1 MMSRHFAR
9 IALFSLLMAGA
20 GLLAAQTATPA
31 KTPTVKTAPASKTPP
46 ASAAEETAPVERTRP
61 VRNPELY
68 STTVELLSQ
77 GEAARNAAFARALV
91 QVVNQLTGRTD
102 AGSNPVI
109 RGALSNAPKWVQ
121 SSNANQTASDTEGN
135 TLVGGAPV
143 LKASLRVSFDPNP
156 VDSLIAAAGYRYW
169 TGERPKPML
178 WLTIDD
184 GRGPR
189 LVTSQQLNVIKSLAD
204 RGLER
209 GIRFLVPQGSA
220 ADQAAVPAIQNLDG
234 KALDPINARYRNN
247 TLLIGKVYRSVS
259 GWSAWWLLWQDG
271 AELSRWPVTE
281 ADARKVIASGA
292 DRTAE
297 YFAKRDS
304 SALDAGR
311 SGEVRM
317 EISGIDSLSDYVR
330 ALGFLQTH
338 ATVRSVD
345 VDVAVPG
352 KLMLRV
358 DLRSGVHAFRG
369 LMRTNNTLQPLGP
382 VSIALPAAAGDP
394 VDGSAVRTEFIE
406 RYLLRNADR

>member
-1 MMSRHFAR
+1 MISRHFAR

-20 GLLAAQTATPA
+20 GLLAAQTAVPA
-31 KTPTVKTAPASKTPP
+31 KPPAGKTLP
-46 ASAAEETAPVERTRP
+46 ASAAAETAPVERKRP

-77 GEAARNAAFARALV
+77 GEAARDAAYARALV

-102 AGSNPVI
+102 AGGNPVI
-109 RGALSNAPKWVQ
+109 RGALANAPKWVQ

-143 LKASLRVSFDPNP
+143 LKASMRVSFDPNP

-234 KALDPINARYRNN
+234 KALDSINARYRN
-247 TLLIGKVYRSVS
+247 TTMLVGKVYRSVS

-304 SALDAGR
+304 SVLDAGR
-311 SGEVRM
+311 SGVVRM
-317 EISGIDSLSDYVR
+317 EISGINALSDYVR
-330 ALGFLQTH
+330 AIGFLQTH
-338 ATVRSVD
+338 PSVRAVD
-345 VDVAVPG
+345 VDVAMPG
-352 KLMLRV
+352 KLLLRV
-358 DLRSGVHAFRG
+358 DLRSGVNAFRG
-369 LMRTNNTLQPLGP
+369 LMRSNNTLQPLGP
-382 VSIALPAAAGDP
+382 VSIALPAAPGDGP
-394 VDGSAVRTEFIE
+394 DALPRSESVE

>member
-1 MMSRHFAR
+1 MMSRHVAR
-9 IALFSLLMAGA
+9 ITLFSLLMAGS

-31 KTPTVKTAPASKTPP
+31 KALSAKTVPASSTE
-46 ASAAEETAPVERTRP
+46 AALPVERKRP

-77 GEAARNAAFARALV
+77 GESARNAAYARALV

-102 AGSNPVI
+102 AGGNPVI
-109 RGALSNAPKWVQ
+109 RGAMANAPKWVQ
-121 SSNANQTASDTEGN
+121 NSNGHQAVSDTEGN

-143 LKASLRVSFDPNP
+143 LKASMRVSFDPNP

-189 LVTSQQLNVIKSLAD
+189 LVSSQQLNVIKSLAD

-220 ADQAAVPAIQNLDG
+220 TDQAAVPAIQNLDG

-271 AELSRWPVTE
+271 AELSRWPVTD

-297 YFAKRDS
+297 YFARRDS
-304 SALDAGR
+304 STLDAGR
-311 SGEVRM
+311 SGVVRM
-317 EISGIDSLSDYVR
+317 EISGINSLSDYVR
-330 ALGFLQTH
+330 AIGFLQTH
-338 ATVRSVD
+338 ASVRAVD
-345 VDVAVPG
+345 VDVAMPG
-352 KLMLRV
+352 KLLLRV
-358 DLRSGVHAFRG
+358 DLRSGVNAFRG
-369 LMRTNNTLQPLGP
+369 LMRSNSTLQPLGP
-382 VSIALPAAAGDP
+382 VSVALPGAAGD
-394 VDGSAVRTEFIE
+394 VDDATVPRTESVE

>member
-1 MMSRHFAR
+1 MISRHFAR

-20 GLLAAQTATPA
+20 GLLAAQTAVPA
-31 KTPTVKTAPASKTPP
+31 KPPAGKTLP
-46 ASAAEETAPVERTRP
+46 ASAAAETAPVERKRP

-77 GEAARNAAFARALV
+77 GEAARNAAYARALV
-91 QVVNQLTGRTD
+91 QVINQLTGRTD
-102 AGSNPVI
+102 AGGNPVI
-109 RGALSNAPKWVQ
+109 RGALANAPNWVQ
-121 SSNANQTASDTEGN
+121 SSNASQTASDTEGN

-143 LKASLRVSFDPNP
+143 LKASMRVSFDPNP

-247 TLLIGKVYRSVS
+247 TMLVGKVYRSVS

-304 SALDAGR
+304 SVLDAGR
-311 SGEVRM
+311 SGLVRM
-317 EISGIDSLSDYVR
+317 EISGINSLTDYVR
-330 ALGFLQTH
+330 AIGFLQTH
-338 ATVRSVD
+338 PSVRAVD
-345 VDVAVPG
+345 VDVAMPG

-358 DLRSGVHAFRG
+358 DLRSGVNAFRG
-369 LMRTNNTLQPLGP
+369 LMRTNNILQPLGP

-394 VDGSAVRTEFIE
+394 VDGSAAPRTESIE
-406 RYLLRNADR
+406 RYLLRN

>member
-1 MMSRHFAR
+1 MISRHFAR

-20 GLLAAQTATPA
+20 GLLAAQTAVPA
-31 KTPTVKTAPASKTPP
+31 KPPAGKTLP
-46 ASAAEETAPVERTRP
+46 ASAAAETAPVERKRP

-77 GEAARNAAFARALV
+77 GEAARDAAYARALV

-102 AGSNPVI
+102 AGGNPVI
-109 RGALSNAPKWVQ
+109 RGALANAPKWVQ

-143 LKASLRVSFDPNP
+143 LKASMRVSFDPNP

-247 TLLIGKVYRSVS
+247 TMLVGKVYRSVS

-304 SALDAGR
+304 SVLDAGR
-311 SGEVRM
+311 SGVVRM
-317 EISGIDSLSDYVR
+317 EISGINALTDYVR
-330 ALGFLQTH
+330 AIGFLQTH
-338 ATVRSVD
+338 PSVRAVD
-345 VDVAVPG
+345 VDVAMPG
-352 KLMLRV
+352 KLLLRV
-358 DLRSGVHAFRG
+358 DLRSGVNAFRG
-369 LMRTNNTLQPLGP
+369 LMRSNNTLQPLGP
-382 VSIALPAAAGDP
+382 VSIALPAAPGDAP
-394 VDGSAVRTEFIE
+394 DALPRSESVE

>member
-1 MMSRHFAR
+1 MKSRHFAR

-20 GLLAAQTATPA
+20 GVLVAQTATPA
-31 KTPTVKTAPASKTPP
+31 KTPAAKTVPAAKAATPP
-46 ASAAEETAPVERTRP
+46 GTEEVAPVERKRP

-77 GEAARNAAFARALV
+77 GEAARNAAYARALV

-102 AGSNPVI
+102 AGGNPVI
-109 RGALSNAPKWVQ
+109 RGAMSNAPKWVQ

-220 ADQAAVPAIQNLDG
+220 ADQAALPAIQNLDG

-247 TLLIGKVYRSVS
+247 TMLIGKVYRSVS

-281 ADARKVIASGA
+281 ADARKVIATGA
-292 DRTAE
+292 DRTAD

-311 SGEVRM
+311 SGVVRM
-317 EISGIDSLSDYVR
+317 EISGVDSLSDYVR

-338 ATVRSVD
+338 ASVRGVD
-345 VDVAVPG
+345 VDVAMPG
-352 KLMLRV
+352 KLLLRV
-358 DLRSGVHAFRG
+358 DLRSGVNAFRG
-369 LMRTNNTLQPLGP
+369 LMRTNSTLQPLGP
-382 VSIALPAAAGDP
+382 VSIALPAAPGDATDAMAP
-394 VDGSAVRTEFIE
+394 PRTESVE
-406 RYLLRNADR
+406 RYLLRN

>member
-1 MMSRHFAR
+1 MISRHFAR

-20 GLLAAQTATPA
+20 GLLAAQTAVPA
-31 KTPTVKTAPASKTPP
+31 KPPAGKTLP
-46 ASAAEETAPVERTRP
+46 ASAAAETAPVERKRP

-77 GEAARNAAFARALV
+77 GEAARNAAYARALV

-102 AGSNPVI
+102 AGGNPVI
-109 RGALSNAPKWVQ
+109 RGALANAPMWVQ

-143 LKASLRVSFDPNP
+143 LKASMRVSFDPNP

-234 KALDPINARYRNN
+234 KALDSINARYRN
-247 TLLIGKVYRSVS
+247 TTMLVGKVYRSVS

-304 SALDAGR
+304 SVLDAGR
-311 SGEVRM
+311 SGVVRM
-317 EISGIDSLSDYVR
+317 EISGINALTDYVR
-330 ALGFLQTH
+330 AIGFLQTH
-338 ATVRSVD
+338 PSVRAVD
-345 VDVAVPG
+345 VDVAMPG
-352 KLMLRV
+352 KLLLRV
-358 DLRSGVHAFRG
+358 DLRSGVNAFRG
-369 LMRTNNTLQPLGP
+369 LMRSNNTLQPLGP
-382 VSIALPAAAGDP
+382 VSIALPAAPGDAP
-394 VDGSAVRTEFIE
+394 DALPRSESVE

>member
-9 IALFSLLMAGA
+9 IALFSLLMAGT
-20 GLLAAQTATPA
+20 GLLAAQTAPPA
-31 KTPTVKTAPASKTPP
+31 KTPAVKTVPAGKTAPAS
-46 ASAAEETAPVERTRP
+46 ALEATAPVERKRP

-77 GEAARNAAFARALV
+77 GEAARNAAYARALV

-102 AGSNPVI
+102 AGGNPVI

-121 SSNANQTASDTEGN
+121 SSNANQVASDTEGN

-247 TLLIGKVYRSVS
+247 TMLIGKVYRSVS

-304 SALDAGR
+304 STLDAGR
-311 SGEVRM
+311 SGVVRM

-338 ATVRSVD
+338 ASVRGVD

-358 DLRSGVHAFRG
+358 DLRSGVNAFRG
-369 LMRTNNTLQPLGP
+369 LMRTNSTLQPLGP

-394 VDGSAVRTEFIE
+394 VDGSAAPRTESIE
-406 RYLLRNADR
+406 RYLLRN

>member
-1 MMSRHFAR
+1 MMSRQFAR

-20 GLLAAQTATPA
+20 GLLAAQSAGPA
-31 KTPTVKTAPASKTPP
+31 KPPAAKTAPSAKSAMPP
-46 ASAAEETAPVERTRP
+46 DTAEAAPVERKRP

-77 GEAARNAAFARALV
+77 GEAARNAAYARALV

-102 AGSNPVI
+102 TGGNPVI
-109 RGALSNAPKWVQ
+109 RGALANAPKWVQ
-121 SSNANQTASDTEGN
+121 NSNASQAASDTEGN

-178 WLTIDD
+178 WLSIDD

-209 GIRFLVPQGSA
+209 GIRFLVPQGTP
-220 ADQAAVPAIQNLDG
+220 ADQAALPAIQNLDG
-234 KALDPINARYRNN
+234 KALEPINARYRN
-247 TLLIGKVYRSVS
+247 TTMLIGKVYRSVS

-281 ADARKVIASGA
+281 ADARKVIATGA
-292 DRTAE
+292 DRTAD
-297 YFAKRDS
+297 YFAKRD
-304 SALDAGR
+304 ALPLDAGR
-311 SGEVRM
+311 AGVVRM
-317 EISGIDSLSDYVR
+317 EISGVNSLADYVR

-338 ATVRSVD
+338 ASVRGVD
-345 VDVAVPG
+345 VDVAMPG
-352 KLMLRV
+352 KLLLRV
-358 DLRSGVHAFRG
+358 DLRSGVNAFRG
-369 LMRTNNTLQPLGP
+369 LMRTNSTLQPLGA
-382 VSIALPAAAGDP
+382 VSIALPAAPGDAGEGVP
-394 VDGSAVRTEFIE
+394 RTESVE
-406 RYLLRNADR
+406 RYLLRN

>member
-1 MMSRHFAR
+1 MISRHFAR

-20 GLLAAQTATPA
+20 GLLAAQTAVPA
-31 KTPTVKTAPASKTPP
+31 KPPAGKTLP
-46 ASAAEETAPVERTRP
+46 ASAAAETAPVERKRP

-77 GEAARNAAFARALV
+77 GEAARDAAYARALV

-102 AGSNPVI
+102 AGGNPVI
-109 RGALSNAPKWVQ
+109 RGALANAPMWVQ

-143 LKASLRVSFDPNP
+143 LKASMRVSFDPNP

-234 KALDPINARYRNN
+234 KALDSINARYRN
-247 TLLIGKVYRSVS
+247 TTMLVGKVYRSVS

-304 SALDAGR
+304 SVLDAGR
-311 SGEVRM
+311 SGVVRM
-317 EISGIDSLSDYVR
+317 EISGINALSDYVR
-330 ALGFLQTH
+330 AIGFLQTH
-338 ATVRSVD
+338 PSVRAVD
-345 VDVAVPG
+345 VDVAMPG
-352 KLMLRV
+352 KLLLRV
-358 DLRSGVHAFRG
+358 DLRSGVNAFRG
-369 LMRTNNTLQPLGP
+369 LMRSNNTLQPLGP
-382 VSIALPAAAGDP
+382 VSIALPAAPGDAP
-394 VDGSAVRTEFIE
+394 DALPRSESVE

>member
-1 MMSRHFAR
+1 MISRHFAR

-20 GLLAAQTATPA
+20 GLLAAQTAVPA
-31 KTPTVKTAPASKTPP
+31 KPPAGKTLP
-46 ASAAEETAPVERTRP
+46 ASAAAETAPVERKRP

-77 GEAARNAAFARALV
+77 GEAARDAAYARALV

-102 AGSNPVI
+102 AGGNPVI
-109 RGALSNAPKWVQ
+109 RGALANAPMWVQ

-143 LKASLRVSFDPNP
+143 LKASMRVSFDPNP

-234 KALDPINARYRNN
+234 KALDSINARYRN
-247 TLLIGKVYRSVS
+247 TTMLVGKVYRSVS

-304 SALDAGR
+304 SVLDAGR
-311 SGEVRM
+311 SGVVRM
-317 EISGIDSLSDYVR
+317 EISGINALSDYVR
-330 ALGFLQTH
+330 AIGFLQTH
-338 ATVRSVD
+338 PSVRAVD
-345 VDVAVPG
+345 VDVAMPG
-352 KLMLRV
+352 KLLLRV
-358 DLRSGVHAFRG
+358 DLRSGVNAFRG
-369 LMRTNNTLQPLGP
+369 LMRSNNTLQPLGP
-382 VSIALPAAAGDP
+382 VSIALPAAPGDGP
-394 VDGSAVRTEFIE
+394 DALPRSESVE

>member
-1 MMSRHFAR
+1 MISRHFAR

-20 GLLAAQTATPA
+20 GLLAAQTAVPA
-31 KTPTVKTAPASKTPP
+31 KPPAGKTLP
-46 ASAAEETAPVERTRP
+46 ASAAAETAPVERKRP

-77 GEAARNAAFARALV
+77 GEAARDAAYARALV

-102 AGSNPVI
+102 AGGNPVI
-109 RGALSNAPKWVQ
+109 RGALANAPMWVQ

-143 LKASLRVSFDPNP
+143 LKASMRVSFDPNP

-234 KALDPINARYRNN
+234 KALDSINARYRN
-247 TLLIGKVYRSVS
+247 TTMLVGKVYRSVS

-304 SALDAGR
+304 SVLDAGR
-311 SGEVRM
+311 SGVVRM
-317 EISGIDSLSDYVR
+317 EISGINALTDYVR
-330 ALGFLQTH
+330 AIGFLQTH
-338 ATVRSVD
+338 ASVRAVD
-345 VDVAVPG
+345 VDVAMPG
-352 KLMLRV
+352 KLVLRV
-358 DLRSGVHAFRG
+358 DLRSGVNAFRG
-369 LMRTNNTLQPLGP
+369 LMRSNNTLQPLGP
-382 VSIALPAAAGDP
+382 VSIALPAAPGDAP
-394 VDGSAVRTEFIE
+394 DALPRSESVE

>member
-20 GLLAAQTATPA
+20 GLLAAQTAAPA
-31 KTPTVKTAPASKTPP
+31 KPPAGKTLS
-46 ASAAEETAPVERTRP
+46 ASAAAETAPVERKRP

-77 GEAARNAAFARALV
+77 GEAARNAAYARALV

-102 AGSNPVI
+102 AGGNPVI
-109 RGALSNAPKWVQ
+109 RGALANAPRWVQ

-143 LKASLRVSFDPNP
+143 LKASMRVSFDPNP

-189 LVTSQQLNVIKSLAD
+189 LVTSQQLNVIKSLTD

-209 GIRFLVPQGSA
+209 GIRFLVPQGSS

-234 KALDPINARYRNN
+234 KALGPINARYRNN
-247 TLLIGKVYRSVS
+247 TMLVGKVYRSVS

-292 DRTAE
+292 DRTTE

-304 SALDAGR
+304 SVLDAGR
-311 SGEVRM
+311 SGVVRM
-317 EISGIDSLSDYVR
+317 EISGINALTDYVR
-330 ALGFLQTH
+330 AIGFLQTH
-338 ATVRSVD
+338 ASVRAVD
-345 VDVAVPG
+345 VDVAMPG
-352 KLMLRV
+352 KLLLRV
-358 DLRSGVHAFRG
+358 DLRSGVNAFRG
-369 LMRTNNTLQPLGP
+369 LMRSNNTLQPLGP
-382 VSIALPAAAGDP
+382 VSIALPAAPGDASDALP
-394 VDGSAVRTEFIE
+394 RSESVE
-406 RYLLRNADR
+406 RYLLRNVDQ

>member
-1 MMSRHFAR
+1 MISRHFAR

-20 GLLAAQTATPA
+20 GLLAAQTAVPA
-31 KTPTVKTAPASKTPP
+31 KPPAGKTLP
-46 ASAAEETAPVERTRP
+46 ASAAAETAPVERKRP

-77 GEAARNAAFARALV
+77 GEAARDAAYARALV

-102 AGSNPVI
+102 AGGNPVI
-109 RGALSNAPKWVQ
+109 RGALANAPKWVQ

-143 LKASLRVSFDPNP
+143 LKASMRVSFDPNP

-234 KALDPINARYRNN
+234 KALDSINARYRN
-247 TLLIGKVYRSVS
+247 TTMLVGKVYRSVS

-304 SALDAGR
+304 SVLDAGR
-311 SGEVRM
+311 SGVVRM
-317 EISGIDSLSDYVR
+317 EISGINALTDYVR
-330 ALGFLQTH
+330 AIGFLQTH
-338 ATVRSVD
+338 ASVRAVD
-345 VDVAVPG
+345 VDVAMPG
-352 KLMLRV
+352 KLVLRV
-358 DLRSGVHAFRG
+358 DLRSGVNAFRG
-369 LMRTNNTLQPLGP
+369 LMRSNNTLQPLGP
-382 VSIALPAAAGDP
+382 VSIALPAAPGDAP
-394 VDGSAVRTEFIE
+394 DALPRSESVE

>member
-1 MMSRHFAR
+1 MISRHFAR

-20 GLLAAQTATPA
+20 GLLAAQTAVPA
-31 KTPTVKTAPASKTPP
+31 KPPAGKTLP
-46 ASAAEETAPVERTRP
+46 ASAAAETAPVERKRP

-77 GEAARNAAFARALV
+77 GEAARNAAYARALV

-102 AGSNPVI
+102 AGGNPVI
-109 RGALSNAPKWVQ
+109 RGALANAPMWVQ

-143 LKASLRVSFDPNP
+143 LKASMRVSFDPNP

-234 KALDPINARYRNN
+234 KALDSINARYRN
-247 TLLIGKVYRSVS
+247 TTMLVGKVYRSVS

-311 SGEVRM
+311 SGVVRM
-317 EISGIDSLSDYVR
+317 EISGINALTDYVR
-330 ALGFLQTH
+330 AIGFLQTH
-338 ATVRSVD
+338 PSVRAVD
-345 VDVAVPG
+345 VDVAMPG

-358 DLRSGVHAFRG
+358 DLRSGVNAFRG
-369 LMRTNNTLQPLGP
+369 LMRTNNILQPLGP

-394 VDGSAVRTEFIE
+394 VDGSAAPRTESIE
-406 RYLLRNADR
+406 RYLLRN

>member
-1 MMSRHFAR
+1 MISRHFAR

-20 GLLAAQTATPA
+20 GLLAAQTAVPA
-31 KTPTVKTAPASKTPP
+31 KPPAGKTLP
-46 ASAAEETAPVERTRP
+46 ASAAAETAPVERKRP

-77 GEAARNAAFARALV
+77 GEAARDAAYARALV

-102 AGSNPVI
+102 AGGNPVI
-109 RGALSNAPKWVQ
+109 RGALANAPMWVQ

-143 LKASLRVSFDPNP
+143 LKASMRVSFDPNP

-234 KALDPINARYRNN
+234 KALDSINARYRN
-247 TLLIGKVYRSVS
+247 TTMLVGKVYRSVS

-311 SGEVRM
+311 SGVVRM
-317 EISGIDSLSDYVR
+317 EISGINALTDYVR
-330 ALGFLQTH
+330 AIGFLQTH
-338 ATVRSVD
+338 ASVRAVD

-358 DLRSGVHAFRG
+358 DLRSGVNAFRG
-369 LMRTNNTLQPLGP
+369 LMRTNNILQPLGP
-382 VSIALPAAAGDP
+382 VSIALPAAPGDGP
-394 VDGSAVRTEFIE
+394 DALPRSESVE
-406 RYLLRNADR
+406 RYLLRN

>member
-1 MMSRHFAR
+1 
-9 IALFSLLMAGA
+9 
-20 GLLAAQTATPA
+20 
-31 KTPTVKTAPASKTPP
+31 
-46 ASAAEETAPVERTRP
+46 
-61 VRNPELY
+61 LY

-77 GEAARNAAFARALV
+77 GEVARNAAYARALV

-102 AGSNPVI
+102 AGGNPVI

-247 TLLIGKVYRSVS
+247 TMLIGKVYRSVS

-311 SGEVRM
+311 SGVVRM

-338 ATVRSVD
+338 ASVRGVD

-358 DLRSGVHAFRG
+358 DLRSGVNAFRG
-369 LMRTNNTLQPLGP
+369 LMRTNSTLQPLGP

-394 VDGSAVRTEFIE
+394 VDGSAAPRTESIE
-406 RYLLRNADR
+406 RYLLRN

>member
-1 MMSRHFAR
+1 MISRHFAR

-20 GLLAAQTATPA
+20 GLLAAQTAVPA
-31 KTPTVKTAPASKTPP
+31 KPPAGKTLP
-46 ASAAEETAPVERTRP
+46 ASAAAETAPIERKRP

-77 GEAARNAAFARALV
+77 GEAARDAAYARALV

-102 AGSNPVI
+102 AGGNPVI
-109 RGALSNAPKWVQ
+109 RGALANAPKWVQ

-143 LKASLRVSFDPNP
+143 LKASMRVSFDPNP

-234 KALDPINARYRNN
+234 KALDSINARYRN
-247 TLLIGKVYRSVS
+247 TTMLVGKVYRSVS

-304 SALDAGR
+304 SVLDAGR
-311 SGEVRM
+311 SGVVRM
-317 EISGIDSLSDYVR
+317 EISGINALTDYVR
-330 ALGFLQTH
+330 AIGFLQTH
-338 ATVRSVD
+338 PSVRAVD
-345 VDVAVPG
+345 VDVAMPG
-352 KLMLRV
+352 KLVLRV
-358 DLRSGVHAFRG
+358 DLRSGVNAFRG
-369 LMRTNNTLQPLGP
+369 LMRSNNTLQPLGP
-382 VSIALPAAAGDP
+382 VSIALPAAPGDGP
-394 VDGSAVRTEFIE
+394 DALPRSESVE

>member
-1 MMSRHFAR
+1 MISRHFAR

-20 GLLAAQTATPA
+20 GLLAAQTAVPA
-31 KTPTVKTAPASKTPP
+31 KPPAGKTLP
-46 ASAAEETAPVERTRP
+46 ASAAAETAPVERKRP

-77 GEAARNAAFARALV
+77 GEVARNAAYARALV
-91 QVVNQLTGRTD
+91 QVINQLTGRTD
-102 AGSNPVI
+102 AGGNPVI
-109 RGALSNAPKWVQ
+109 RGALANAPNWVQ
-121 SSNANQTASDTEGN
+121 SSNASQTASDTEGN

-143 LKASLRVSFDPNP
+143 LKAALRVSFDPNP

-220 ADQAAVPAIQNLDG
+220 ADLAALSAIQNLDG
-234 KALDPINARYRNN
+234 KALNPINARYRNN
-247 TLLIGKVYRSVS
+247 TMLIGKVYRSVS

-304 SALDAGR
+304 SVLDAGR
-311 SGEVRM
+311 SGLVRM
-317 EISGIDSLSDYVR
+317 EISGINSLTDYVR
-330 ALGFLQTH
+330 AIGFLQTH
-338 ATVRSVD
+338 ASVRAVD
-345 VDVAVPG
+345 VDVAMPG
-352 KLMLRV
+352 KLLLRV
-358 DLRSGVHAFRG
+358 DLRSGVNAFRG

-382 VSIALPAAAGDP
+382 VSIALPAAPGDSP
-394 VDGSAVRTEFIE
+394 DVLLPRSESVE
-406 RYLLRNADR
+406 RYLLRSADR

>member
-1 MMSRHFAR
+1 MISRHFAR

-20 GLLAAQTATPA
+20 GLLAAQTAVPA
-31 KTPTVKTAPASKTPP
+31 KPPAGKTLP
-46 ASAAEETAPVERTRP
+46 ASAAAETAPVERKRP

-77 GEAARNAAFARALV
+77 GEAARDAAYARALV

-102 AGSNPVI
+102 AGGNPVI
-109 RGALSNAPKWVQ
+109 RGALANAPMWVQ
-121 SSNANQTASDTEGN
+121 SSNANQIASDTEGN

-143 LKASLRVSFDPNP
+143 LKASMRVSFDPNP

-234 KALDPINARYRNN
+234 KALDSINARYRN
-247 TLLIGKVYRSVS
+247 TTMLVGKVYRSVS

-304 SALDAGR
+304 SVLDAGR
-311 SGEVRM
+311 SGVVRM
-317 EISGIDSLSDYVR
+317 EISGINALSDYVR
-330 ALGFLQTH
+330 AIGFLQTH
-338 ATVRSVD
+338 PSVRAVD
-345 VDVAVPG
+345 VDVAMPG
-352 KLMLRV
+352 KLLLRV
-358 DLRSGVHAFRG
+358 DLRSGVNAFRG
-369 LMRTNNTLQPLGP
+369 LMRSNNTLQPLGP
-382 VSIALPAAAGDP
+382 VSIALPAAPGDAP
-394 VDGSAVRTEFIE
+394 AALPRSESVE

>member
-1 MMSRHFAR
+1 MISRHFAR

-20 GLLAAQTATPA
+20 GLLAAQTAAPA
-31 KTPTVKTAPASKTPP
+31 KPPAGKTLP
-46 ASAAEETAPVERTRP
+46 ASAAAETAPVERKRP

-77 GEAARNAAFARALV
+77 GEAARDAAYARALV

-102 AGSNPVI
+102 AGGNPVI
-109 RGALSNAPKWVQ
+109 RGALANAPMWVQ

-143 LKASLRVSFDPNP
+143 LKASMRVSFDPNP

-247 TLLIGKVYRSVS
+247 TMLVGKVYRSVS

-311 SGEVRM
+311 SGVVRM
-317 EISGIDSLSDYVR
+317 EISGINALTDYVR
-330 ALGFLQTH
+330 AIGFLQTH
-338 ATVRSVD
+338 ASVRAVD
-345 VDVAVPG
+345 VDVAMPG
-352 KLMLRV
+352 KLLLRV
-358 DLRSGVHAFRG
+358 DLRSGVNAFRG
-369 LMRTNNTLQPLGP
+369 LMRSNNTLQPLGP
-382 VSIALPAAAGDP
+382 VSIALPAAPGDGP
-394 VDGSAVRTEFIE
+394 DALPRSESVE

>member
-1 MMSRHFAR
+1 MISRHFAR

-20 GLLAAQTATPA
+20 GLLAAQTAVPA
-31 KTPTVKTAPASKTPP
+31 KPPAGKTLP
-46 ASAAEETAPVERTRP
+46 ASAAAETAPVERKRP

-77 GEAARNAAFARALV
+77 GEAARDAAYARALV

-102 AGSNPVI
+102 AGGNPVI
-109 RGALSNAPKWVQ
+109 RGALANAPMWVQ

-143 LKASLRVSFDPNP
+143 LKASMRVSFDPNP

-234 KALDPINARYRNN
+234 KALDSINARYRN
-247 TLLIGKVYRSVS
+247 TTMLVGKVYRSVS

-304 SALDAGR
+304 SVLDAGR
-311 SGEVRM
+311 SGVVRM
-317 EISGIDSLSDYVR
+317 EISGINALSDYVR
-330 ALGFLQTH
+330 AIGFLQTH
-338 ATVRSVD
+338 PSVRAVD
-345 VDVAVPG
+345 VDVAMPG
-352 KLMLRV
+352 KLVLRV
-358 DLRSGVHAFRG
+358 DLRSGVNAFRG
-369 LMRTNNTLQPLGP
+369 LMRSNNTLQPLGP
-382 VSIALPAAAGDP
+382 VSIALPAAPGDAP
-394 VDGSAVRTEFIE
+394 DALPRSESVE